1 MCANAQLCMDD
12 YISSD
17 SFYANFKKN
26 VSLSVSDDKQ
36 IRLKIHLYGLSSH
49 GKVLGVVLSNFSIFW
64 STRRSPTR
72 ENYGAVT
79 ALNIVPRGIEVLW
92 LGNNSI

>member
-1 MCANAQLCMDD
+1 MDD

-26 VSLSVSDDKQ
+26 VSLSVSDDKH

-49 GKVLGVVLSNFSIFW
+49 GKVLGVVLSNFSIF
-64 STRRSPTR
+64 
-72 ENYGAVT
+72 
-79 ALNIVPRGIEVLW
+79 
-92 LGNNSI
+92 